1 MTDFLRKKSSI
12 LMLFW
17 ILIRVDISNRRLL
30 HKAQK
35 SVVILLAAG
44 FLSVGCIST
53 AIAQTEDTTRVDR
66 QIQERIDRQA
76 PTLRTPINVDIPESS
91 MNRYRVNDPDG
102 NYTFH
107 LRLREESVEDFLF
120 KEGSYSMYG
129 PEWERQINED
139 LMRIV
144 DEIFE
149 ETHPLLGIV
158 NRIAPFLG
166 IGFFTQ
172 QPGFRPPPRIEH
184 DNTVDVD

>member
-1 MTDFLRKKSSI
+1 MPIWRFV
-12 LMLFW
+12 
-17 ILIRVDISNRRLL
+17 RVDKTCLNSIQFL
-30 HKAQK
+30 QK
-35 SVVILLAAG
+35 LMMILLVAG
-44 FLSVGCIST
+44 FLSLGIISA

-66 QIQERIDRQA
+66 QVPERIDQKA
-76 PTLRTPINVDIPESS
+76 PNVRTPINIDIPESAI
-91 MNRYRVNDPDG
+91 NRYRVHDPDG

-107 LRLREESVEDFLF
+107 LRLRSESVEDFLF
-120 KEGSYSMYG
+120 KEGSYSRYG

-184 DNTVDVD
+184 DNKVDIN

>member
-1 MTDFLRKKSSI
+1 MTGKISSFL
-12 LMLFW
+12 LLFW
-17 ILIRVDISNRRLL
+17 RLIRIETSNRRFIRL
-30 HKAQK
+30 AQK
-35 SVVILLAAG
+35 GAVILLATG
-44 FLSVGCIST
+44 SLSLGLIST
-53 AIAQTEDTTRVDR
+53 ALSQTEDTTRIDR
-66 QIQERIDRQA
+66 QVPERFDRQA
-76 PTLRTPINVDIPESS
+76 PTFRSPMNIDIPESS
-91 MNRYRVNDPDG
+91 MSRYRINDPDG

-107 LRLREESVEDFLF
+107 LRLRNESVEDFLF
-120 KEGSYSMYG
+120 KEGSYSIYG

-139 LMRIV
+139 LMAIV

-184 DNTVDVD
+184 DNKVDID

>member
-1 MTDFLRKKSSI
+1 MILLLRKISSFLLI
-12 LMLFW
+12 FW
-17 ILIRVDISNRRLL
+17 RQVRIRLSNPFRWVPQR
-30 HKAQK
+30 
-35 SVVILLAAG
+35 VVMIFLATG
-44 FLSVGCIST
+44 FLSLGFISM

-66 QIQERIDRQA
+66 EVRERMNRQA
-76 PTLRTPINVDIPESS
+76 PNMRTPINMDIPESA

-107 LRLREESVEDFLF
+107 LRLRDESVEDFLF
-120 KEGSYSMYG
+120 KEGSYSRYG

-139 LMRIV
+139 LMKIV

-172 QPGFRPPPRIEH
+172 QPEFRPPPRIEYE
-184 DNTVDVD
+184 NKVDVD